1 MNKKDHYPEKIDT
14 ILDTFLQERG
24 YLSIC
29 KEYDVIAQWKE
40 IVGEKVSRVT
50 QCEKVENGV
59 LYVRVISST
68 WRNEIAY
75 CKKFI
80 LDSIKK
86 NTGCT
91 SIKDIVIF

>member
-1 MNKKDHYPEKIDT
+1 MSKSKYPEKIDS
-14 ILDTFLQERG
+14 ILGSFLQERG

-29 KEYDVIAQWKE
+29 KEYDVISQWKE
-40 IVGEKVSRVT
+40 IVGEKVARVT

-59 LYVRVISST
+59 LYVRVTSSV
-68 WRNEIAY
+68 WRNEIVY

-80 LDSIKK
+80 LNSIQK

-91 SIKDIVIF
+91 TIKDIVVF